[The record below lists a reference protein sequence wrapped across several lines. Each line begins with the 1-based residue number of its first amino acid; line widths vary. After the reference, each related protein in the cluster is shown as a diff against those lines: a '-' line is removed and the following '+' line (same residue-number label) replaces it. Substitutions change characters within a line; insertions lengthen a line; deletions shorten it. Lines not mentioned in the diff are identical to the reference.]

1 MSSSVGFAIV
11 GLYSA
16 DSATRLAAAREIY
29 DTGRVLADQATAPWR
44 RNSPL
49 SSLLGA
55 DPTVTVGLA
64 VEPPTFARIRD
75 ANGAPRLA
83 QVPPDQD
90 AYEFE
95 LHFPGHIALDVL
107 TTREPGGAGAI
118 ARYLSKFGEGIQQV
132 EYRCADVDR
141 ATSILKKEFGIA
153 AIYPQ
158 TRAGANGTRI
168 NFFLVATAAGEKVLI
183 ELYEGGESPG

>member
-1 MSSSVGFAIV
+1 MSSSVCFAIV
-11 GLYSA
+11 GLYSE

-29 DTGRVLADQATAPWR
+29 GTGRVLADQATASWR

-49 SSLLGA
+49 SSLLGT

-64 VEPPTFARIRD
+64 VEPSTFARIRD

-183 ELYEGGESPG
+183 ELYEGGESSG